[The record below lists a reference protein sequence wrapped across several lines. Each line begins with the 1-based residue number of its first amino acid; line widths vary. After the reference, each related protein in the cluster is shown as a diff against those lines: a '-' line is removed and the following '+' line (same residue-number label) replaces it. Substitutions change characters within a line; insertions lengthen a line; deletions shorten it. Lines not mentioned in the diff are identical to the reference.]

1 MSGHNADF
9 IPDAH
14 HAFTKKQ
21 LTELLT
27 RYGKISELWFDMGA
41 NTPEQSRELYQ
52 LVHQLQPDCMVSGRL
67 GNDQYDFASWVTML
81 TPNPV
86 CKPLGKVQ
94 PLCLMKLGAIVRGKS
109 GAMYAKKQ
117 KKS

>member
-52 LVHQLQPDCMVSGRL
+52 LVHQLNPTAWSADDWETTGPFLRHGRQCL
-67 GNDQYDFASWVTML
+67 PRIQSA
-81 TPNPV
+81 NP
-86 CKPLGKVQ
+86 L
-94 PLCLMKLGAIVRGKS
+94 
-109 GAMYAKKQ
+109 AKC
-117 KKS
+117 SLYV